1 MPQPHVINEVPQR
14 QYRCKLHRGPELGH
28 SESNSSFAQDVCERS
43 CCRQGTSSARKQS
56 VRGHSSLR
64 GHWGARDLQPVN
76 VHPAVEFVTSPK
88 AARRR
93 DPLYLFACKIEWRNH
108 CNLTAFQELLAA
120 LDDPSDETRLIAES
134 LLGRPSPRRKHSD
147 L

>member
-1 MPQPHVINEVPQR
+1 MSASAPVAGRAHLVPENR
-14 QYRCKLHRGPELGH
+14 A
-28 SESNSSFAQDVCERS
+28 FADIPVFDIM
-43 CCRQGTSSARKQS
+43 
-56 VRGHSSLR
+56 
-64 GHWGARDLQPVN
+64 GARDLPPAN
-76 VHPAVEFVTSPK
+76 VHPAVEFITSPK
-88 AARRR
+88 VARKR

-120 LDDPSDETRLIAES
+120 LDDPSEETRLIAES